1 MDNILICDLLYVVND
16 KDFYMDAYDINTS
29 KNIKLKLTKDSVG
42 LSNVANRAFADYVY
56 EDFGQTMKT
65 NLETKFLDRPTWN
78 KLFADWAPPTADKNT
93 PQKWL
98 TKLDAEDQ
106 SIWDSIHSL
115 KLFLGYFQT
124 VK

>member
-1 MDNILICDLLYVVND
+1 
-16 KDFYMDAYDINTS
+16 
-29 KNIKLKLTKDSVG
+29 
-42 LSNVANRAFADYVY
+42 
-56 EDFGQTMKT
+56 MKT

-78 KLFADWAPPTADKNT
+78 NLFADWAPPTADKNT

-124 VK
+124 VKELELAYPASRLVFGSTAFVLESRSYWAVRPTDTGYEWFYLL